1 MKKFSFL
8 ALAAAGLLF
17 GACASNDAVDEQTQN
32 AEEVRS
38 EGYVAVNI
46 NLPVSPVSVTRTL
59 NDQFDDGDANEYA
72 VHDCAILF
80 FQGADEASATLM
92 NAQPILLP
100 FDKEVDDAEGS
111 LPDADNITTSY
122 QATAKVSGFTTGNN
136 LYALAMLNYK
146 NVMTINT
153 STGLPTINKG
163 NSDPTGTSPTVTL
176 TGSSTLSDLVA
187 LTTDIDLIHNGG
199 PANYFFMTNA
209 ILSSDEGGVASA
221 APASSN
227 LFQLAYM
234 DPTKIKETKEEARAN
249 VAGEI
254 FVERAVAKATLRV
267 TASTIDA
274 VPGASFTVDGWTLD
288 NMEPASFIAKN
299 RGDFNDAEIGDYI
312 PYSNVAFTTA
322 NYRMIGNTSVTVD
335 KVGKTN
341 TLLPTTTGYRSYWCV
356 DPQYKTDAAG
366 MLAGTDYVSAG
377 EAQYCYENT
386 FNVAHQNYKN
396 TTRAIF
402 KVTLSSTAD
411 FYTVNES
418 QTMFSQADAETYAI
432 ANIVNNTEVVA
443 ALKAALNPGKSCSI
457 DRTFF
462 NVTFERDALTGKYIV
477 KTLAL
482 STVVTG
488 DAGTGMTFKSDVATS
503 SAMVSALANAID
515 TANDAVVI
523 RKYVNGEMWYEARIQ
538 HFASSTA
545 AEDLAPWNSTEVSV
559 GHAIKPT
566 GGNTAGSYPGTFAVS
581 ENNYLGRY
589 GMVRNNWYDIEV
601 TAIKKLG
608 KPVDPKGLINNPDI
622 DYPDTPDTP
631 DDDLSQY
638 ISAKIHVLS
647 WAKRTQKWS
656 L

>member
-1 MKKFSFL
+1 MKKLSFL
-8 ALAAAGLLF
+8 VLAAVGLLF
-17 GACASNDAVDEQTQN
+17 GACASETEVADVQNPDE
-32 AEEVRS
+32 ALS

-46 NLPVSPVSVTRTL
+46 NLPTVPISITRAL

-80 FQGADEASATLM
+80 FEGADEASATLIG
-92 NAQPILLP
+92 AQPILLP
-100 FDKEVDDAEGS
+100 FDKEADDAEGP
-111 LPDADNITTSY
+111 LPNADNITTSY
-122 QATAKVSGFTTGNN
+122 QATAKVSGFNN
-136 LYALAMLNYK
+136 DGTNILWALAMLNYK

-153 STGLPTINKG
+153 GTGVPTIA
-163 NSDPTGTSPTVTL
+163 GTSLPI
-176 TGSSTLSDLVA
+176 GSTLSDLVA
-187 LTTDIDLIHNGG
+187 LTTDIDLIRNGG
-199 PANYFFMTNA
+199 AANYFFMTNA
-209 ILSSDEGGVASA
+209 ILSNAAGGTAAV

-234 DPTKIKETKEEARAN
+234 DPTKIKDTKEEAKAD

-254 FVERAVAKATLRV
+254 FVERAVAKATLSV
-267 TASTIDA
+267 SATTIEA
-274 VPGASFTVDGWTLD
+274 APSLTFTVEGWTLD
-288 NMEPASFIAKN
+288 NMEPATYVAKN
-299 RGDFNDAEIGDYI
+299 RGDFTATTIGNYI
-312 PYSNVAFTTA
+312 PYSSVAFTTP

-335 KVGKTN
+335 KVGIANPLK
-341 TLLPTTTGYRSYWCV
+341 PTTEGYRSYWCI
-356 DPQYKTDAAG
+356 DPQYDVDAAG
-366 MLAGTDYVSAG
+366 MLAGSEYVGTDK
-377 EAQYCYENT
+377 AQYCYENT

-402 KVTLSSTAD
+402 KVKLSSTAD

-418 QTMFSQADAETYAI
+418 QTMFNQADAETYAI
-432 ANIVNNTEVVA
+432 QNIVNNTEVVA
-443 ALKAALNPGKSCSI
+443 ALKAALNTGKSCTI
-457 DRTFF
+457 DKTFF
-462 NVTFERDALTGKYIV
+462 DVAFERNTTTGRYMV

-488 DAGTGMTFKSDVATS
+488 DAGTGLTFKSDVATTT
-503 SAMVSALANAID
+503 ATALANAID
-515 TANDAVVI
+515 LANEAVVI
-523 RKYVNGEMWYEARIQ
+523 RKYENGEMWYEARIQ
-538 HFASSTA
+538 HFASATL

-559 GHAIKPT
+559 GGATKPT
-566 GGNTAGSYPGTFAVS
+566 GGTTAGSYPGTFSVS

-601 TAIKKLG
+601 VAIKKLG
-608 KPVDPKGLINNPDI
+608 KPVDPTGLINNPDI

-647 WAKRTQKWS
+647 WAKRTQKWT

>member
-1 MKKFSFL
+1 MKKLSFL
-8 ALAAAGLLF
+8 ALAAVGLLF
-17 GACASNDAVDEQTQN
+17 GACASDESVDESQKS
-32 AEEVRS
+32 EEALS

-46 NLPVSPVSVTRTL
+46 NLPTVPISVTRTL
-59 NDQFDDGDANEYA
+59 NDDFDDGDANEYA

-80 FQGADEASATLM
+80 FEGTNETNAALIG
-92 NAQPILLP
+92 AQPILLP
-100 FDKEVDDAEGS
+100 FDKEVDDAEGAS
-111 LPDADNITTSY
+111 PNADNITTSY
-122 QATAKVSGFTTGNN
+122 QATAKVSGFNN
-136 LYALAMLNYK
+136 DGTNKLWALAMLNYK

-153 STGLPTINKG
+153 STGVPTIA
-163 NSDPTGTSPTVTL
+163 GTTL
-176 TGSSTLSDLVA
+176 AIGSKLSDLVGI
-187 LTTDIDLIHNGG
+187 TTNIDLIRNGG
-199 PANYFFMTNA
+199 AANYFFMTNA
-209 ILSSDEGGVASA
+209 ILSSAAGGTAA
-221 APASSN
+221 TAPASTN
-227 LFQLAYM
+227 LFQLAFM

-254 FVERAVAKATLRV
+254 FVERAVAKATLSV
-267 TASTIDA
+267 SATTIAPASALT
-274 VPGASFTVDGWTLD
+274 FTVEGWTLD
-288 NMEPASFIAKN
+288 NMEPATYVAKN
-299 RGDFNDAEIGDYI
+299 RGDFTSATIGNYI
-312 PYSNVAFTTA
+312 PYSSVAFTTP

-335 KVGKTN
+335 KVGNTN
-341 TLLPTTTGYRSYWCV
+341 TLKPTTEGYRSYWCI
-356 DPQYKTDAAG
+356 DPQYDADATG
-366 MLAGTDYVSAG
+366 MLAGTGYVG
-377 EAQYCYENT
+377 TDKAQYCYENT

-402 KVTLSSTAD
+402 KVKLSSTAD

-418 QTMFSQADAETYAI
+418 QTMFNQADAETYAI
-432 ANIVNNTEVVA
+432 QNIVNNTDVVA

-457 DRTFF
+457 DKTFF
-462 NVTFERDALTGKYIV
+462 DITFERDDVTGRYKV

-482 STVVTG
+482 STVVTS
-488 DAGTGMTFKSDVATS
+488 DAGSGKTFKADVATTTATALS
-503 SAMVSALANAID
+503 DAISAANE
-515 TANDAVVI
+515 AVVI

-538 HFASSTA
+538 HFASATP

-559 GHAIKPT
+559 GGATKPT
-566 GGNTAGSYPGTFAVS
+566 GGTTAGSYPGAFPVS

-601 TAIKKLG
+601 IAINKLG

-647 WAKRTQKWS
+647 WAKRTQKWT